1 MKTYIYIDAFNLYYG
16 ALRYSQHKWLDLKA
30 LGTIL
35 FPKDQIRRIKYY
47 TARLKPDSIDPGKS
61 KRQQIY
67 LRALRTIP
75 ELDIVYGYFQ
85 SHPVKRILASSQP
98 ENPEV
103 VTVIKNEE
111 KGSDVNLA
119 VDLIADGCDRR
130 YEQAVVISNDSDLGR
145 AVKIVA
151 TTYQLTVVVVN
162 PFYRNNKPPA
172 KALVKYASSKRTLR
186 AGALKRSQ
194 FPDTIHFNEKKIT
207 KPGTW

>member
-1 MKTYIYIDAFNLYYG
+1 MKTYVYIDAFNLYYG
-16 ALRYSQHKWLDLKA
+16 ALRYSPHKWLDLGA
-30 LGTIL
+30 LSSVL
-35 FPKDQIRRIKYY
+35 FPNDDIDRIKYY
-47 TARLKPDSIDPGKS
+47 TARLKPEAIDRGKS

-75 ELDIVYGYFQ
+75 QLEIVYGYFQ
-85 SHPVKRILASSQP
+85 SHPVKRVLASSLP
-98 ENPEV
+98 GKPKM

-119 VDLIADGCDRR
+119 VDLIADGCAGL

-151 TTYQLTVVVVN
+151 TMYKLPVVVVN

-172 KALVKYASSKRTLR
+172 KALVKHASSKRTLR
-186 AGALKRSQ
+186 GGALKRCQ
-194 FPDTIHFNEKKIT
+194 FPQTIHFKNKTIV
-207 KPGTW
+207 KPKGW